1 MLTGFGRLS
10 LLCFLVIVGLFLAY
24 ATDQLPGAPAPQQV
38 GLQVEDSR
46 NGADED
52 CSPCLENLA
61 RLQKVLQQ
69 AEEERLSGTSARAKP
84 DEAVSSTR

>member
-1 MLTGFGRLS
+1 MKIFLITWE
-10 LLCFLVIVGLFLAY
+10 LLCFLFIAY

-69 AEEERLSGTSARAKP
+69 AEEERFSEAAARAKS
-84 DEAVSSTR
+84 DEAASSTQ